1 MLQFS
6 RRFTFLLLAICHF
19 ASVNGFIDRHVP
31 SSSYTKSTVISQN
44 MAPRFDPISQQWTAS
59 SEEES
64 AAAGYPP
71 IRSLLRHG
79 PKAFLIRVTQPEQYD
94 QAVLKFMANERCD
107 RYTAQGNMDRYFEN
121 AQDWAF
127 ERYEMQN
134 KGKVYDY
141 VTIDTK
147 QVVLSSVWGGVVLW
161 FVNDFAQKYVFH

>member
-1 MLQFS
+1 
-6 RRFTFLLLAICHF
+6 
-19 ASVNGFIDRHVP
+19 
-31 SSSYTKSTVISQN
+31 
-44 MAPRFDPISQQWTAS
+44 
-59 SEEES
+59 
-64 AAAGYPP
+64 
-71 IRSLLRHG
+71 
-79 PKAFLIRVTQPEQYD
+79 
-94 QAVLKFMANERCD
+94 
-107 RYTAQGNMDRYFEN
+107 MDRYFEN